1 MGRPFLAPP
10 GVPRDRAEALRAAFM
25 DTMRDKE
32 FLAEAE
38 RAKFEITPVA
48 GDAVERL
55 VTDVYQTPPAVAAKA
70 AALVK

>member
-1 MGRPFLAPP
+1 
-10 GVPRDRAEALRAAFM
+10 M